1 MSFLFCS
8 AIDTCAPLLA
18 GGARADQMDRSG
30 HYARWEDDFSLAH
43 HLGVSALFYG
53 PAYYRVHVA
62 PDRYDWET
70 CAEPMER
77 LRLLGIAPIADLCN
91 GGVPNWMG
99 DLTSDDF
106 PALLA
111 EYAAAF
117 AHRFPWVTHFAPV
130 HDIAGSAERHACT
143 VAAVGGDFDSAFV
156 RATRTLSLAHERAVE
171 AILGVR
177 PAATIVMHAP
187 ARHSHAAGEGARAES
202 DRRNLRRS
210 LALDLCL
217 GLDLA
222 PGAARHLHDHGVP
235 AQELRWFREKRAR
248 RNRVLSLSW
257 SADSERRV
265 TSAGK
270 ETASLQK
277 LGLRHLAT
285 ALHVRTELPL
295 LLAETHAPSR
305 HGRVWL
311 KQQWDDTLSL
321 RSAGVPIVGFGWS
334 PLTDVPALG
343 RARGELLDIGLADG
357 RRALRPAGEL
367 FRELVLRW
375 GALLDAPVLAR
386 PERREQRTRR
396 GALR

>member
-8 AIDTCAPLLA
+8 AIDTRAPLLV

-30 HYARWEDDFSLAH
+30 HYARWEDDFALAH
-43 HLGVSALFYG
+43 HIGVSALFYG
-53 PAYYRVHVA
+53 PAYYRAHIA

-77 LRLLGIAPIADLCN
+77 LRLLGVAPIADLCH
-91 GGVPNWMG
+91 GGVPTWMG

-106 PALLA
+106 PMLLA

-117 AHRFPWVTHFAPV
+117 ATRFPWVKLFAPV
-130 HDIAGSAERHACT
+130 HDMVGSAERHAFT
-143 VAAVGGDFDSAFV
+143 VAAAGGDFDTAFV
-156 RATRTLSLAHERAVE
+156 RATRTLSLGHERAVE
-171 AILGVR
+171 AIVAVR
-177 PAATIVMHAP
+177 PDATIVMSAP
-187 ARHSHAAGEGARAES
+187 ARHAHAAGEGARVES

-222 PGAARHLHDHGVP
+222 PGAARHLHDRGVP

-248 RNRVLSLSW
+248 RSRVLSLSW
-257 SADSERRV
+257 SPDSERRV

-270 ETASLQK
+270 ETAALQK

-285 ALHVRTELPL
+285 ALHLRTELPL

-305 HGRVWL
+305 QGRAWL

-321 RSAGVPIVGFGWS
+321 RSAGVPVVGFGWS
-334 PLTDVPALG
+334 PLTDVPELG

-357 RRALRPAGEL
+357 ARELRPAGEL

-375 GALLDAPVLAR
+375 GALLNATVPAR
-386 PERREQRTRR
+386 RDRPLRR
-396 GALR
+396 GVAQR